1 MVGVANID
9 EAHALWVDTFGFD
22 LVTERA
28 GADPDLAALL
38 GTAPENIV
46 RQSLV
51 RTDNAGS
58 GMLHFIEW
66 SRPGPTV
73 RGDANAFDLCTKN
86 LDIYVD
92 DMPQRFADVVA
103 RGYRPRNETYSEVT
117 APDGT
122 RFREAHLPVHDDIN
136 VVLLQ
141 LLDSDI
147 PCTAR
152 GFAGVGPLI
161 LTVPSAQA
169 GQRFA
174 EEVLGLGKQHDN
186 LLQGPEIEQMIGLPP
201 GTAIDVS
208 VWALP
213 DSKLGQLELIEYRG
227 VSGES
232 LYPRVAPMARG
243 LLYINYK
250 VSDLAALQ
258 SRLGNFGTA
267 FEDHGQLELLHGAGE
282 VISFAMPGGPRIFA
296 LGEPG
301 NA

>member
-1 MVGVANID
+1 MVGVGDLN
-9 EAHALWVDTFGFD
+9 EAHSLWIDTFGFD
-22 LVTERA
+22 LVAVRD

-38 GTAPENIV
+38 GTAPDNIA

-51 RTDNAGS
+51 RMDNAAF

-66 SRPGPTV
+66 ATPGPTV
-73 RGDANAFDLCTKN
+73 RGGANAFDLCPKN

-103 RGYRPRNETYSEVT
+103 QGYRPRNETYSEVT

-122 RFREAHLPVHDDIN
+122 RFREAHLPIHDDIN

-147 PCTAR
+147 LCNGL

-161 LTVPSAQA
+161 LIVPAAQA
-169 GQRFA
+169 EARFA
-174 EEVLGLGKQHDN
+174 EQVLGLEKHHDN
-186 LLQGPEIEQMIGLPP
+186 ILEGPEIEKMIGLPS

-208 VWALP
+208 VWASP
-213 DSKLGQLELIEYRG
+213 ESVLGQLEFIEYRG
-227 VSGES
+227 VSGED

-243 LLYINYK
+243 VLYINYL
-250 VSDLAALQ
+250 VNDMRAMQ
-258 SRLGNFGTA
+258 SRLSGAGTA
-267 FEDHGQLELLHGAGE
+267 FRSHGHLELLHGSGE
-282 VISFAMPGGPRIFA
+282 VISFAAPGGARMFA
-296 LGEPG
+296 LGDPG